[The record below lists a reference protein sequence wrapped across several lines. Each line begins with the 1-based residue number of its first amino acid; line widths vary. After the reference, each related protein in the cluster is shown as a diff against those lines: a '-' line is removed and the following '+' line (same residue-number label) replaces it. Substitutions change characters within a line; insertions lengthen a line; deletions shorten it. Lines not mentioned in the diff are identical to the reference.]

1 MTSLFYLTHYRRIT
15 SVHAIAVF
23 LGLLFFSP
31 NLYAQDNKDSVKKS
45 LALPDKWRASLNGSY
60 STLVGA
66 DGNGGTIG
74 SYASLDPLNG
84 SLSFKG
90 TLPIAAKSG
99 RLSFLSIAAQ
109 GSLVDGNFA
118 TVFKNTKLNT
128 SAGINI
134 EYNFRFGKDN
144 PVEFGANDAKYMADM
159 NIITKAEK
167 NAVQAYTEEIAKLAT
182 RQTALQEQIVRTNA
196 QISAKELQLKALD
209 KTINNATETY
219 ETKEKAYVESQK
231 IIAELPKMR
240 KSLETA
246 NFQVDSLGIIME
258 NSNGLRTRF
267 RLQQRALANEKRAKL
282 QNDYQ
287 FAEFKLFW
295 VTLTAGAG
303 KVDYYTFD
311 GTKPFADQLQ
321 NPNLPTYK
329 FGVALNYYDQDNL
342 TKRAWMASLGVQWM
356 KDNNLALLS
365 TQEISQESVYKNTAG
380 DVTRKAVRKYTAY
393 TEPDKI
399 ADYQQLSVFANL
411 YHIFNG
417 GNIALHFFPS
427 FDKPKDG
434 RGYVDTGLGMIFSF
448 KDQKKEKSTLNLEA
462 YFVSLDS
469 FNSLDATNKFWD
481 RNEFGVRV
489 TLPFNKLFK

>member
-1 MTSLFYLTHYRRIT
+1 MISLSYLALYRPVVLIR
-15 SVHAIAVF
+15 AIILF
-23 LGLLFFSP
+23 LGLSFFSLG
-31 NLYAQDNKDSVKKS
+31 LYAQEKNDSVGKKS
-45 LALPDKWRASLNGSY
+45 IIPDKWKASLNGSY

-74 SYASLDPLNG
+74 SYASLDPLNA

-90 TLPIAAKSG
+90 TIPIAAKSG

-109 GSLVDGNFA
+109 GNLVNGNFA
-118 TVFKNTKLNT
+118 TVFKNTRLNT
-128 SAGINI
+128 SAGINL

-144 PVEFGANDAKYMADM
+144 PAEFGANDAKYTADM
-159 NIITKAEK
+159 RMITEAEDHAVNAYK
-167 NAVQAYTEEIAKLAT
+167 NEIAKIAA
-182 RQTALQEQIVRTNA
+182 RQAALQDQVVRTNA
-196 QISAKELQLKALD
+196 QIAAKELQLKVFD

-219 ETKEKAYVESQK
+219 EAKEKAYVESQK
-231 IIAELPKMR
+231 IVAELPKMR

-246 NFQVDSLGIIME
+246 NFQIDSLGIVSA
-258 NSNGLRTRF
+258 NSGGLITKY
-267 RLQQRALANEKRAKL
+267 RLQQRNLANEKRAKL

-295 VTLTAGAG
+295 VTLIAGAG

-329 FGVALNYYDQDNL
+329 FGFALNFYDQDNL
-342 TKRAWMASLGVQWM
+342 TKKAWMANLGVQWM
-356 KDNNLALLS
+356 KDNNLSLLS

-380 DVTRKAVRKYTAY
+380 DVTRKATKKYTAY

-399 ADYQQLSVFANL
+399 ADYQQLSVFSNL

-427 FDKPKDG
+427 FYKPKDK
-434 RGYVDTGLGMIFSF
+434 RGYLDTGLGMMFSF

-462 YFVSLDS
+462 YFVSVDS
-469 FNSLDATNKFWD
+469 FNSLDATNNFWD
-481 RNEFGVRV
+481 RNEFGVRI

>member
-1 MTSLFYLTHYRRIT
+1 MISLSYLAHYNQVVPIR
-15 SVHAIAVF
+15 AIVVF
-23 LGLLFFSP
+23 LGLLFFSCS
-31 NLYAQDNKDSVKKS
+31 LYAQDYKDSVNKK
-45 LALPDKWRASLNGSY
+45 LVIPDKWKASLNGSY

-74 SYASLDPLNG
+74 SYASLDPLNA

-99 RLSFLSIAAQ
+99 RMSFLSIAAQ

-128 SAGINI
+128 SAGINV

-144 PVEFGANDAKYMADM
+144 PAEFGANDAKYTADM
-159 NIITKAEK
+159 NIITEAES
-167 NAVQAYTEEIAKLAT
+167 NAVKAYTNEIAKIAT
-182 RQTALQEQIVRTNA
+182 RQTALQEQITRTNA
-196 QISAKELQLKALD
+196 QVTAKELQLKALD

-219 ETKEKAYVESQK
+219 ENKEKAYVESQK

-240 KSLETA
+240 KSLETV
-246 NFQVDSLGIIME
+246 NFQIDSLGVVSANSRGLIIKYRM
-258 NSNGLRTRF
+258 
-267 RLQQRALANEKRAKL
+267 QQRTLANEKRAKL

-311 GTKPFADQLQ
+311 STKPFADQLQ

-329 FGVALNYYDQDNL
+329 FGFALNFYDQDNL
-342 TKRAWMASLGVQWM
+342 TKKAWMANLGVQWM
-356 KDNNLALLS
+356 KDNNLSLLS

-380 DVTRKAVRKYTAY
+380 DVTRKATKKYTAY

-399 ADYQQLSVFANL
+399 ADYQQLSVFSNL

-427 FDKPKDG
+427 FYKPKDK
-434 RGYVDTGLGMIFSF
+434 RGYLDTGLGMMFSF

>member
-31 NLYAQDNKDSVKKS
+31 NLYAQGNKDSVKKS
-45 LALPDKWRASLNGSY
+45 LALTDKWRASLNGSY

-118 TVFKNTKLNT
+118 TVFKNTRLNT
-128 SAGINI
+128 SAGINL
-134 EYNFRFGKDN
+134 EYNFRIGKEN
-144 PVEFGANDAKYMADM
+144 PVQSGANDAKYTADM
-159 NIITKAEK
+159 NIIAKAQD
-167 NAVQAYTEEIAKLAT
+167 NAVRAYRNEINKAVI
-182 RQTALQEQIVRTNA
+182 RQTALKEQILRTNA
-196 QISAKELQLKALD
+196 QITAKELQLKALD
-209 KTINNATETY
+209 KIINNATETY
-219 ETKEKAYVESQK
+219 ENKEKAYVESQK

-246 NFQVDSLGIIME
+246 NFQVDSLGVL
-258 NSNGLRTRF
+258 SADTSGLITRYGK
-267 RLQQRALANEKRAKL
+267 QQIALANEKRAKL
-282 QNDYQ
+282 QNDYE
-287 FAEFKLFW
+287 FAEFKFFW
-295 VTLTAGAG
+295 VTLIAGAG

-329 FGVALNYYDQDNL
+329 FGFALNFYNHDNL
-342 TKRAWMASLGVQWM
+342 TKKAWMANLGVQWM

-380 DVTRKAVRKYTAY
+380 DVTRKATKKYTAY

-399 ADYQQLSVFANL
+399 ADYQQLSVFSNL

-417 GNIALHFFPS
+417 GNVALHFFPS
-427 FDKPKDG
+427 FYKPKDG
-434 RGYVDTGLGMIFSF
+434 RGYLDTGLGMIFSF

-462 YFVSLDS
+462 FFVSMDS